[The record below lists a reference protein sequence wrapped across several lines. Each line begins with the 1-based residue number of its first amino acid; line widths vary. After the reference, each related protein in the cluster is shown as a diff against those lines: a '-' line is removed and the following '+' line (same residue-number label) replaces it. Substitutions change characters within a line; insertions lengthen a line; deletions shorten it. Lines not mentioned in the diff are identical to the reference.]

1 MSKTLELKVKE
12 ILNDNN
18 IAYDSIKVNISG
30 NAGLSGN
37 ESLAV
42 SSVVINTK
50 NMKKTDIEN
59 IGHKISDETGIECSN
74 IYIK

>member
-30 NAGLSGN
+30 NAGFNGN

-42 SSVVINTK
+42 SSVVINAK
-50 NMKKTDIEN
+50 NMKKRIL
-59 IGHKISDETGIECSN
+59 KISD
-74 IYIK
+74 IKYQMKQE

>member
-42 SSVVINTK
+42 SSVVINAK
-50 NMKKTDIEN
+50 NMKKN
-59 IGHKISDETGIECSN
+59 G
-74 IYIK
+74 Y